1 MKFIASPINIK
12 FSNKIVFVS
21 IFLVFGFL
29 LNLYSNKINFPFLD
43 NFLAPT
49 ATISSDTTN
58 GCVNIESDIIFTGSG
73 GTAPYTFTYQINN
86 GAETTIKSTS
96 GDLAT
101 LQYKNATAGTYTFKL
116 IKVEDDANTTQA
128 ISGQEITISINE
140 KPTVEFDFDKNEA
153 CSEESIQFNVTTE
166 TGEAPFTYL
175 WNFGDGNSS
184 TEKNPTHAYTSL
196 GCGIIDYGVSLII
209 TDKNGCTNSFA
220 KQILVKEKPE
230 IAFRDQKTRE
240 SVFTNC
246 GNISSTSGSDYEVFV
261 EKISNTTCIDSYFID
276 WGDGST
282 TAAASFPA
290 THTYTSVGVFDMKI
304 KATGDNGCSNEVSYQ
319 VKNVSNP
326 AGGFE
331 SPGNTSNLCLPT
343 DNLNFGITN
352 WGLNSSDTMYFVDFG
367 DGVLETYTQAELVAS
382 SSYNA
387 ANPANSSKFL
397 TPHVY
402 NRGSCSEINGQFVAT
417 LTIQN
422 ACSSTPFTISNI
434 TVLESSVAEFDAPE
448 TSCIN
453 TNILF
458 DNLSIIG
465 DESSCLKNAD
475 ITWDFGDGTVRNLLS
490 IKTAE
495 DIQHTYTQ
503 PGNYTVSLSI
513 ISKCGTDVFTKDI
526 CIEPEI
532 NPTFSVNTDAGCIPL
547 NVITTNTTNQ
557 SELCSTPTYLWAVT
571 YAADNCGIAE
581 GFSFTN
587 GTDENSE
594 NPKFIFTNPG
604 KYELTK
610 TTTTSCGEE
619 TVSKIIDV
627 KKPPTVTINPIDDF
641 CGSTI
646 INPIAVVENCTSD
659 TSNITYNWTFVG
671 GTPANST
678 SLNPGDI
685 TYNTAGVYE
694 VSLEVTSECGV
705 SNTATQTFEIF
716 EKPILTNTD
725 LTQEVCSGQSTAE
738 IVLVSNNPAVNYAWV
753 ATAGANITGFVANG
767 NSNIIPAQTLINNG
781 TTPEQIIYTAT
792 ATSGI
797 CESDELEFIITVNPS
812 PEISTQPTSSEVCL
826 NGTATLLEVAY
837 QKGTGTPSYQWFSN
851 TTNSN
856 SGGNPIAGETTASYN
871 PPTNVLGETFYYV
884 EISFSSGGCSL
895 IVSNTASVD
904 VQPQITVD
912 PAAAPQ
918 SICIDGTANELEVSF
933 SGGTGNASYQ
943 WFSNS
948 TNSNAGGTL
957 INGATN
963 NTYTPNAFTTSGN
976 FYFYAE
982 ISLDGNGCSSAFS
995 DAFEINVLTN
1005 PVIDSQ
1011 PIATQ
1016 ELCQSVIPTDLSITA
1031 SGGSTSTKTYQWF
1044 INNTNSTTSG
1054 TAITGAN
1061 SNTYTPI
1068 TTNVGTFYYYA
1079 VVSQPESGCS
1089 VTSDISELIVNDAPN
1104 FVTQPKSS
1112 EICLDGTANVLEVAY
1127 QNGTGSPTYQW
1138 FSNTVDANSGG
1149 NPIPGEITNSY
1160 NPTTSAVGETFY
1172 YVEIS
1177 FATGG
1182 CSLIISETASVNVK
1196 PQITVNPETA
1206 PQSICIDGTA
1216 NELEVSFSGGT
1227 GNATYKWFSNITNS
1241 NSGGTEITG
1250 ATNSTYTPNAFTTA
1264 GTFYFYAEISL
1275 DGNGCSFAFSDAIEI
1290 NVLPDPI
1297 IDSQPIA
1304 AQELC
1309 QNVIPTDLAVSVSG
1323 GTTSTKTYQWFI
1335 NNTNST
1341 TGGTSI
1347 NGANAAIYTPETSS
1361 VGTFYYYAVISQTES
1376 GCSVTSDISRL
1387 KINEAPTFTTQ
1398 PISYEI
1404 CLNEPVT
1411 PLQAMYQNGTGTPN
1425 YQWFSNTIDAN
1436 SGGTEIIGETTN
1448 SYNPPTN
1455 TLGETFY
1462 YVEISFS
1469 SGGCSKIISDTAK
1482 ISVSEIPVISDAA
1495 IKIYSEATF
1504 VFDPT
1509 TVLGNIVPADTKYT
1523 WSAPTFSPAG
1533 SILGASAANTQDTI
1547 SQTLENTGTTP
1558 IVVTYIITPATTKC
1572 VGDTFVLEVTVNPSM
1587 NSNAVVTNISC
1598 FEANDGIITTNID
1611 GGIPFTTGNPYLV
1624 SWSGPNGFTS
1634 TETTITNLEI
1644 GTYTLRIED
1653 STGFFKIEQWIVTQP
1668 DILSI
1673 VKNTERNI
1681 SCFQGNDGTLEVTIS
1696 GGIAPYTYNWTTTN
1710 GSGIVP
1716 NQKNQNTL
1724 TAGSYA
1730 LEVLDQNNCTITTNF
1745 VLTQPDGLNVT
1756 VNPTEE
1762 ILCFGNAAGEIEINV
1777 SGGTKVEISPG
1788 VFDYLYSWSGPNGF
1802 VSASKDINNL
1812 VSGTYTVNVTD
1823 DLGCTTSTD
1832 VVINQATEIKID
1844 FTKIDVTCYGK
1855 ADGAIDLTLTGG
1867 KEPYQISWSNLGN
1880 GLSQS
1885 NLTADTYTAT
1895 ITDANNCVKQTT
1907 ITITQPIFFID
1918 PVVKPISCNGE
1929 SDASIDLNLIGGVEP
1944 ISVIWSDDASAGVQ
1958 RNNLA
1963 AGIYT
1968 VTILDSDI
1976 NQCPIEE
1983 TFIITNP
1990 PAIAVSTVVVNAED
2004 CDIANS
2010 GSINL
2015 DVSGGTAPYTFLWN
2029 TNATTEDLN
2038 NIPQGDYSVIITD
2051 ANGCSL
2057 ERQFNIF
2064 RQEPL
2069 SITFTET
2076 TLTDCDLKTVNKQ
2089 TKANVTGGYLPYTYT
2104 WSAGNVSAT
2113 DTSIM
2118 VTDQIGSYSLTVTDN
2133 KGCTETKS
2141 FLIDVTTI
2149 GDTDFNYS
2157 AFALSTYD
2165 FLSVED
2171 PIQFTNLTT
2180 GDYTSLQ
2187 WDFGDGSPPTNEENP
2202 VHTYDQVGTFT
2213 IALTAEFTV
2222 GCVETF
2228 TRIVEITK
2236 GYKLVNPTAF
2246 TPNGDGYNET
2256 IRPSHR
2262 GFTSLNMI
2270 IYDTW
2275 GTTIYT
2281 EEGLDLKGWN
2291 GFADDKPAEN
2301 GNYVMLVKG
2310 MTFFGKEII
2319 ISSPVTLLK

>member
-1 MKFIASPINIK
+1 MKFRASPIHFK
-12 FSNKIVFVS
+12 FRNKIAFVS

-29 LNLYSNKINFPFLD
+29 LNLYSNKINFSFLD

-49 ATISSDTTN
+49 ATITVEQTEI
-58 GCVNIESDIIFTGSG
+58 CERESMLITLEGFDGV
-73 GTAPYTFTYQINN
+73 APYTFTYQVDNEPELVINSDVTGKAQIN
-86 GAETTIKSTS
+86 FQENSAKTF
-96 GDLAT
+96 
-101 LQYKNATAGTYTFKL
+101 TYKL
-116 IKVEDDANTTQA
+116 ISVKDSSADSEQIINEVVTILVNPLPEVSFTFTNDNSC
-128 ISGQEITISINE
+128 SGQ
-140 KPTVEFDFDKNEA
+140 TVDFT
-153 CSEESIQFNVTTE
+153 SQVIGS
-166 TGEAPFTYL
+166 GEYTYL
-175 WNFGDGNSS
+175 WTFEDGGTS
-184 TEKNPTHAYTSL
+184 TIENPSHTFDFL
-196 GCGIIDYGVSLII
+196 GCATDERVFRVTLLVS
-209 TDKNGCTNSFA
+209 DKNGCQNSV
-220 KQILVKEKPE
+220 QTPVTVKGKPSFNIYDPTE
-230 IAFRDQKTRE
+230 TDF
-240 SVFTNC
+240 SNC
-246 GNISSTSGSDYEVFV
+246 GNSSNSNPEYEITVALENEASCISSYLI
-261 EKISNTTCIDSYFID
+261 K
-276 WGDGST
+276 WGDGLEETTTTFPINHIYSDLGVYNLTVTATSESGCENTITKVVKNISNPSGSIVNPGST
-282 TAAASFPA
+282 QNVCAPTDSIVFSISKWA
-290 THTYTSVGVFDMKI
+290 TNSLDTKYNVDYGDGTTLVLYQEDLILNKDFYDDDNPENSLNYPIPHIYEKSSCPGTYTASLEVENACDK
-304 KATGDNGCSNEVSYQ
+304 TLSNL
-319 VKNVSNP
+319 
-326 AGGFE
+326 
-331 SPGNTSNLCLPT
+331 PGIRILDKPELAFSFVDKSCVNTSIS
-343 DNLNFGITN
+343 FTN
-352 WGLNSSDTMYFVDFG
+352 NSIYG
-367 DGVLETYTQAELVAS
+367 
-382 SSYNA
+382 NK
-387 ANPANSSKFL
+387 AN
-397 TPHVY
+397 
-402 NRGSCSEINGQFVAT
+402 C
-417 LTIQN
+417 
-422 ACSSTPFTISNI
+422 
-434 TVLESSVAEFDAPE
+434 E
-448 TSCIN
+448 TSGR
-453 TNILF
+453 F
-458 DNLSIIG
+458 
-465 DESSCLKNAD
+465 
-475 ITWDFGDGTVRNLLS
+475 TWDFGDGTAPFSTTELTTQN
-490 IKTAE
+490 
-495 DIQHTYTQ
+495 HTYLS
-503 PGNYTVSLSI
+503 PGIYTVILSATSFCSTTPI
-513 ISKCGTDVFTKDI
+513 EIKQQI

-532 NPTFSVNTDAGCIPL
+532 IPTFIVDNEEGCTPL
-547 NVITTNTTNQ
+547 ATKITNTTDKT
-557 SELCSTPTYLWAVT
+557 ELCDETIPVFEWQVAYEN
-571 YAADNCGIAE
+571 DNCGTSSN
-581 GFSFTN
+581 FNYTN
-587 GTDENSE
+587 ETDKNSE
-594 NPKFIFTNPG
+594 NPEFIFTTPG
-604 KYELTK
+604 KYTLTQK
-610 TTTTSCGEE
+610 ITTGCGTATS
-619 TVSKIIDV
+619 TKIIDV

-641 CGSTI
+641 CGPTI
-646 INPIAVVENCTSD
+646 INPTAVVENCTSD
-659 TSNITYNWTFVG
+659 TNNTKYNWTFVG

-694 VSLEVTSECGV
+694 FSLEVTSECGV

-716 EKPILTNTD
+716 EKPILTNTN
-725 LTQEVCSGQSTAE
+725 LIQEICSGQSTSE
-738 IVLVSNNPAVNYAWV
+738 ITIISNNPAVNYAWV
-753 ATAGANITGFVANG
+753 ATAGANITGFIANG

-781 TTPEQIIYTAT
+781 TTPEQVIYTAT

-797 CESDELEFIITVNPS
+797 CESDKLEFIITVNPS
-812 PEISTQPTSSEVCL
+812 PEISTQPTSSEICL

-837 QKGTGTPSYQWFSN
+837 QKGTGTPTYQWFSN
-851 TTNSN
+851 TINANSE
-856 SGGNPIAGETTASYN
+856 GTEIIGETTASYN

-884 EISFSSGGCSL
+884 EISFSSGGCSF
-895 IVSNTASVD
+895 IVSNTASVHI
-904 VQPQITVD
+904 QPQITVD
-912 PAAAPQ
+912 AVAAPQ
-918 SICIDGTANELEVSF
+918 TICVNGTANELEVSF

-943 WFSNS
+943 WFSNT
-948 TNSNAGGTL
+948 TNSNSGGTL
-957 INGATN
+957 ISGATN
-963 NTYTPNAFTTSGN
+963 KTYTPNAFTTAGN

-982 ISLDGNGCSSAFS
+982 ISLDGNGCSSASS

-1011 PIATQ
+1011 PIVTQ

-1031 SGGSTSTKTYQWF
+1031 SGGSTSDKTYQWF
-1044 INNTNSTTSG
+1044 INNTNSTTGGS
-1054 TAITGAN
+1054 AIAGAN
-1061 SNTYTPI
+1061 SDTYTPI

-1089 VTSDISELIVNDAPN
+1089 VTSDISELIINDAPN
-1104 FVTQPKSS
+1104 FVTQPISS
-1112 EICLDGTANVLEVAY
+1112 EICLNGSATLLEVDY
-1127 QNGTGSPTYQW
+1127 QNGTETPSYQW
-1138 FSNTVDANSGG
+1138 FSNTIDANSGG
-1149 NPIPGEITNSY
+1149 NPITGETTNSY
-1160 NPTTSAVGETFY
+1160 NPPTNSVGETFY

-1182 CSLIISETASVNVK
+1182 CSLIISETASVHVQ
-1196 PQITVNPETA
+1196 PQITVNSITPS
-1206 PQSICIDGTA
+1206 QSICIDGTA
-1216 NELEVSFSGGT
+1216 NELEVSFSGGA
-1227 GNATYKWFSNITNS
+1227 GNATYKWFSSTTNT
-1241 NSGGTEITG
+1241 NTGGTEIIG
-1250 ATNSTYTPNAFTTA
+1250 ATNNSFTPNPFSTT
-1264 GTFYFYAEISL
+1264 GSFYFYAEISL
-1275 DGNGCSFAFSDAIEI
+1275 DGNGCSSAFSDVFEI
-1290 NVLPDPI
+1290 NVLDDPI

-1309 QNVIPTDLAVSVSG
+1309 QNATPADVSVSVSG
-1323 GTTSTKTYQWFI
+1323 GTTSAKTYQWFI
-1335 NNTNST
+1335 NNANST
-1341 TGGTSI
+1341 TGGTLL
-1347 NGANAAIYTPETSS
+1347 NGANANIYTPETSS
-1361 VGTFYYYAVISQTES
+1361 VGTYYYYAIISQTES
-1376 GCSVTSDISRL
+1376 GCSVTSAISRL

-1411 PLQAMYQNGTGTPN
+1411 PLQVTYQNGIGTPA
-1425 YQWFSNTIDAN
+1425 YQWFSNTVDAN
-1436 SGGTEIIGETTN
+1436 SGGTEIPGEITN

-1455 TLGETFY
+1455 TLGEIFY

-1469 SGGCSKIISDTAK
+1469 SGGCSKITSNTA
-1482 ISVSEIPVISDAA
+1482 SVSVNEIPVINDAA
-1495 IKIYSEATF
+1495 ITIYSEATF

-1558 IVVTYIITPATTKC
+1558 IVVTYIITPATIKC
-1572 VGDTFVLEVTVNPSM
+1572 SGDSFVLEVTVNPSI

-1653 STGFFKIEQWIVTQP
+1653 SSGFFKIEEWMVTQP

-1696 GGIAPYTYNWTTTN
+1696 GGTAPYTYNWTTTN

-1730 LEVLDQNNCTITTNF
+1730 LEIVDQNNCTITTNF

-1762 ILCFGNAAGEIEINV
+1762 ILCFGDAAGEIEINV

-1802 VSASKDINNL
+1802 VSASKNISNL

-1855 ADGAIDLTLTGG
+1855 ADGAIDLTVTGG
-1867 KEPYQISWSNLGN
+1867 KEPYQISWSNFGN

-1918 PVVKPISCNGE
+1918 PDVKPISCNGE
-1929 SDASIDLNLIGGVEP
+1929 SDASIDLNLMGGVSP

-1963 AGIYT
+1963 AGTYT

-1976 NQCPIEE
+1976 NQCPIEK

-2057 ERQFNIF
+2057 EREFNIF

-2113 DTSIM
+2113 DTSMM

-2133 KGCTETKS
+2133 KGCIATKS
-2141 FLIDVTTI
+2141 FSIDITAI
-2149 GDTDFNYS
+2149 GDTAFNYS
-2157 AFALSTYD
+2157 AFSLSTYD

-2180 GDYTSLQ
+2180 GDYSSLQ

-2213 IALTAEFTV
+2213 IALTAEFTA

-2262 GFTSLNMI
+2262 GFTSLSMI

-2310 MTFFGKEII
+2310 ITFFGKEII